1 MKKKITFPDWTGP
14 AAVTITCGGTKDKP
28 RAVWGTYTEEPAEWL
43 SLRATLAIAGGSV
56 LFETFDSREEEEAAR
71 LEPSQS

>member
-28 RAVWGTYTEEPAEWL
+28 RAVWGTYTEEPAE
-43 SLRATLAIAGGSV
+43 
-56 LFETFDSREEEEAAR
+56 
-71 LEPSQS
+71 